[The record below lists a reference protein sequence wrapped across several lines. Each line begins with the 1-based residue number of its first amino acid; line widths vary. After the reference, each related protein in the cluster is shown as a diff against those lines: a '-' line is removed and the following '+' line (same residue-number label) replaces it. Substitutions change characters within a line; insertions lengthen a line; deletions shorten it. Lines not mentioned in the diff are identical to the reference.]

1 MKVTDNFYGSNPT
14 FNNRK
19 LFAQLL
25 NPYDIYSEF
34 ADGYKD
40 GVREIE
46 ESNKTVEELDEYIE
60 QYSKEN
66 EPLSDYVRAYISA
79 YKDYIKQERMV
90 TNEWYRGYRV
100 YKKILHL

>member
-1 MKVTDNFYGSNPT
+1 MKVTDNFYGSEPT
-14 FNNRK
+14 FENRK

-90 TNEWYRGYRV
+90 TNE
-100 YKKILHL
+100 

>member
-1 MKVTDNFYGSNPT
+1 MKVTDNFYGSNP
-14 FNNRK
+14 NYENRK

-25 NPYDIYSEF
+25 SPYDIHYDY
-34 ADGYKD
+34 AAGYKD
-40 GVREIE
+40 AVREIE

-90 TNEWYRGYRV
+90 TNE
-100 YKKILHL
+100 

>member
-1 MKVTDNFYGSNPT
+1 MKVTDNFYGSNP
-14 FNNRK
+14 NYENRK

-25 NPYDIYSEF
+25 SPYDIHYDF
-34 ADGYKD
+34 AAGYKD
-40 GVREIE
+40 AVREIE

-90 TNEWYRGYRV
+90 TNE
-100 YKKILHL
+100 

>member
-1 MKVTDNFYGSNPT
+1 MKVTDNFYGSNP
-14 FNNRK
+14 NYENRK

-25 NPYDIYSEF
+25 SPYDVDYDY
-34 ADGYKD
+34 AAGYKD
-40 GVREIE
+40 AVREIE

-90 TNEWYRGYRV
+90 TNE
-100 YKKILHL
+100 

>member
-1 MKVTDNFYGSNPT
+1 MKVTDNFYGSNP
-14 FNNRK
+14 NYENRK
-19 LFAQLL
+19 LFAKLL

-90 TNEWYRGYRV
+90 TNE
-100 YKKILHL
+100 